1 MKHLKGEIGFVS
13 SLQRMNVA
21 LTRAKETLIVCGHF
35 PTLIN
40 SETWQDLYNN
50 AKHREVSHVV
60 SFAYTNDNL
69 RPLLM
74 RPVPDV

>member
-1 MKHLKGEIGFVS
+1 MKHLKGDIGFVS

-21 LTRAKETLIVCGHF
+21 LTRAKETLIVCGQF
-35 PTLIN
+35 STLVN

-50 AKHREVSHVV
+50 AKDRNVSHVV

-74 RPVPDV
+74 PPVPD